1 MPHIRGVISEPLYHA
16 PKPPKQR
23 NSAMTAATAIHAITV
38 PQAFGVVRK
47 VAPEI
52 FAQFKPTLAKLAPS
66 TRDKVCEAA
75 IRYAADVVADADVSE
90 SSHAEVAKR
99 ALTECLRR
107 SLRYVAPDNVVQFPS
122 GEPEGEPVEGM
133 GVAGGVLSK
142 LLFING
148 NELRAMPKAVPWFFV
163 EGVIQGR
170 KVSLLMGEDGSGKS
184 FLMLL
189 LALAAATGGDWLGFT
204 VNRGPVVFL
213 TAEEEAGDV
222 WERIAAIEKMLGREL
237 DLKDFHLVVLNEG
250 DTDSDGGLVLGGLG
264 RNGKVQMTALWNT
277 LVSGVETIM
286 PVSIML
292 DPLVEI
298 FDGDE
303 MVRVQSRQFIAPMRK
318 LARKHDLAIYLSGH
332 PSKTSAR
339 DRTGTAGS
347 TGWTATMRGHQFYE
361 KVYDDEGND
370 TRKRRLHI
378 NPVSREWLST
388 SS

>member
-1 MPHIRGVISEPLYHA
+1 M
-16 PKPPKQR
+16 
-23 NSAMTAATAIHAITV
+23 
-38 PQAFGVVRK
+38 
-47 VAPEI
+47 
-52 FAQFKPTLAKLAPS
+52 
-66 TRDKVCEAA
+66 
-75 IRYAADVVADADVSE
+75 
-90 SSHAEVAKR
+90 
-99 ALTECLRR
+99 
-107 SLRYVAPDNVVQFPS
+107 
-122 GEPEGEPVEGM
+122 
-133 GVAGGVLSK
+133 
-142 LLFING
+142 
-148 NELRAMPKAVPWFFV
+148 
-163 EGVIQGR
+163 
-170 KVSLLMGEDGSGKS
+170 
-184 FLMLL
+184 
-189 LALAAATGGDWLGFT
+189 
-204 VNRGPVVFL
+204 FL

-237 DLKDFHLVVLNEG
+237 DLKDFVVLNEG